1 MIVPLKI
8 QELMRERMLANIDI
22 NKVELLVGDRKKL
35 IGLLS
40 QTFDDLFNNNE
51 YNLTTQ
57 AQKYIIEMIA
67 DEITGFGPL
76 RELMEDD
83 SISDIMVNGP
93 ERIFIERYGLLKLT
107 DRRFVNNT
115 QLTDIAK
122 RLMQKVNRRIDE
134 GRPLADARLIDGSRI
149 NVAISPIA
157 LDGTALS
164 IRKFSKNKR
173 RLEDLVD
180 MGAMSSDM
188 ANFLIIAASCRVNII
203 ISGGTGS
210 GKTTLLN
217 ALSKYISEDERVITL
232 EDAAELNLEQPHVVR
247 METRLAGLENTGQ
260 ITMRD
265 LVINSL
271 RMRPDRIII
280 GECRG
285 EETFEMLQAMNTG
298 HNGSMSTLHANTPRD
313 AVARLESMI
322 MMGPVNMPLITI
334 RRNIASA
341 INLIVQ
347 VSRMNDGS
355 RKIRNISEI
364 MGMEGEHVV
373 LQDIFTFQPAS
384 TRDDQGRIQGEF
396 INHGLFNRSSVRI
409 NADIHNLANELNS
422 VFSTVRKPLKCYR
435 R

>member
-1 MIVPLKI
+1 MKI
-8 QELMRERMLANIDI
+8 SLAVQELIREKMLANIDI
-22 NKVELLVGDRKKL
+22 DKVEHLVDDYSKL
-35 IGLLS
+35 SGLLS
-40 QTFDDLFNNNE
+40 ETFHGLFNDNE
-51 YNLTTQ
+51 YKLTTQ
-57 AQKYIIEMIA
+57 DQKKIISMIA

-93 ERIFIERYGLLKLT
+93 DKIFIERSGLITLT
-107 DRRFVNNT
+107 DLHFINNA

-134 GRPLADARLIDGSRI
+134 SRPLADARLIDGSRI

-164 IRKFSKNKR
+164 IRKFSNNR
-173 RLEDLVD
+173 RKLEDLVD

-188 ANFLIIAASCRVNII
+188 ANLLIIASSCRVNII

-217 ALSKYISEDERVITL
+217 ALSRYISKNERVITL

-260 ITMRD
+260 INMRD

-298 HNGSMSTLHANTPRD
+298 HNGSMSTLHANSPRD
-313 AVARLESMI
+313 AIARLESMI
-322 MMGPVNMPLITI
+322 MMGPVNMPLLTI

-347 VSRMNDGS
+347 ISRMSDGT
-355 RKIRNISEI
+355 RKVRYISEI
-364 MGMEGEHVV
+364 MGMEGDNVV
-373 LQDIFTFQPAS
+373 LQNIFSFKPGK
-384 TRDDQGRIQGEF
+384 TRDEYGKIQGEF
-396 INHGLFNRSSVRI
+396 INHGLFNRSSIRI
-409 NADIHNLANELNS
+409 NAEIYNLSNELNS
-422 VFSTVRKPLKCYR
+422 IFSTVEK
-435 R
+435 

>member
-1 MIVPLKI
+1 MGISLII
-8 QELMRERMLANIDI
+8 QELIREKMLSNIDI
-22 NKVELLVGDRKKL
+22 DKVEHLISDYSKL
-35 IGLLS
+35 SELLS
-40 QTFDDLFNNNE
+40 QTFDDLFNDNE
-51 YNLTTQ
+51 YQLTTQ
-57 AQKYIIEMIA
+57 DQKQIISMIA

-93 ERIFIERYGLLKLT
+93 NKIFVERYGLITLT
-107 DRRFVNNT
+107 DRHFINNT

-122 RLMQKVNRRIDE
+122 RLMQRVNRRIDE

-149 NVAISPIA
+149 NVAMSPIA

-173 RLEDLVD
+173 KLEDLVD

-217 ALSKYISEDERVITL
+217 ALSKYISQNERVITL

-313 AVARLESMI
+313 AIARLESMI
-322 MMGPVNMPLITI
+322 MMGPVNMPIFTI

-347 VSRMNDGS
+347 VSRMNDGT
-355 RKIRNISEI
+355 RKVRYISEI
-364 MGMEGEHVV
+364 MGMEGDNVV
-373 LQDIFTFQPAS
+373 LQNIFSFKPKKI
-384 TRDDQGRIQGEF
+384 RDEQGKIQGDF

-409 NADIHNLANELNS
+409 NADIYNLSQELNS
-422 VFSTVRKPLKCYR
+422 IFSMVEK
-435 R
+435 